1 MGEEGGWRL
10 SPKVPHAPTHSA
22 TPWKRVAEDD
32 SRLAGCAHAF
42 SAECTRMRG
51 TMMRWRR
58 GHTHENSGVERL
70 RGRESPFGLKGKGE
84 FENV

>member
-1 MGEEGGWRL
+1 
-10 SPKVPHAPTHSA
+10 
-22 TPWKRVAEDD
+22 
-32 SRLAGCAHAF
+32 
-42 SAECTRMRG
+42 MRG
-51 TMMRWRR
+51 MMMRWRR